1 MGLALFPQSWG
12 SEKDPPW
19 HHHAQPSLWLSSFYR
34 TKILYSLPSL
44 SHVVYGEFEYQRN
57 SLGDEK
63 DLNESGIT
71 PNKVI

>member
-1 MGLALFPQSWG
+1 M
-12 SEKDPPW
+12 
-19 HHHAQPSLWLSSFYR
+19 PSPACGQVFIGPRFY
-34 TKILYSLPSL
+34 TPCPL